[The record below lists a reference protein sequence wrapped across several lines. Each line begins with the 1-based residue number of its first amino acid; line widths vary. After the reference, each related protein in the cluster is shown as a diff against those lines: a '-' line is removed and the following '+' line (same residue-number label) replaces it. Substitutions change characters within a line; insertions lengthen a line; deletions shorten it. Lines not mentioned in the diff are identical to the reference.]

1 MSTRGI
7 IQASLEFWGS
17 VIYRILLLT
26 SMLDREYKGGSK
38 RDLLALYL
46 DGVHVRRGVQV
57 ALHADDRARAGAGR
71 HENPTAD

>member
-1 MSTRGI
+1 
-7 IQASLEFWGS
+7 
-17 VIYRILLLT
+17 
-26 SMLDREYKGGSK
+26 MLDREYKGDSK

-46 DGVHVRRGVQV
+46 DGMHVRRGVQV